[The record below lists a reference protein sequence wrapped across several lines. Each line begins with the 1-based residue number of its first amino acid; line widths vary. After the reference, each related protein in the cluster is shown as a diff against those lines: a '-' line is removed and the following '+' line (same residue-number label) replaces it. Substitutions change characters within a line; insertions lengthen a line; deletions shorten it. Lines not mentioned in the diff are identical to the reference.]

1 MLKVDQNQIF
11 FSVDTK
17 CLFGRKKICALASL
31 SLDPWQLEKKCQDVE
46 DTIDYAESQ
55 SVEKTIINE
64 NVRIRCSGHMHF
76 LGLNVL

>member
-1 MLKVDQNQIF
+1 MLKVDQNQII
-11 FSVDTK
+11 FSVDTE
-17 CLFGRKKICALASL
+17 CLFWRKKICTLT
-31 SLDPWQLEKKCQDVE
+31 PWQLEKKCLDVE
-46 DTIDYAESQ
+46 DTLDYAESK